1 MSKSPTKRGTVRRAM
16 DKAGDTIGGVV
27 GRAAAAVSS
36 DTNDF
41 VAQAAIGDRYEIE
54 AARIALERSRTDA
67 VRQVARRMIDDHTAN
82 THHLEAALE
91 MNESKG
97 VAPPPDG
104 LDARR
109 SRMLEHLRTVPD
121 DSFDATYL
129 DQQVL
134 AHQETV
140 SLLASYRD
148 RGGNPQLR
156 SVAEGAFG
164 VVSRHLERMKTL
176 KGQFA

>member
-1 MSKSPTKRGTVRRAM
+1 MSKSTSKRGAVRHTL
-16 DKAGDTIGGVV
+16 DKAEDAIGGVV
-27 GRAAAAVSS
+27 GKAAASVSS

-54 AARIALERSRTDA
+54 AARIALERSRSDA
-67 VRQVARRMIDDHTAN
+67 VRQVARKMIDDHTAN
-82 THHLEAALE
+82 SHHLEAALE

-97 VAPPPDG
+97 VAHPPEG
-104 LDARR
+104 LDTRR
-109 SRMLEHLRTVPD
+109 SKMLEHLRTAPD

-134 AHQETV
+134 AHEETV
-140 SLLASYRD
+140 SLLGSYRD
-148 RGGNPQLR
+148 RGGNPQMR

-164 VVSRHLERMKTL
+164 VVKRHLERVKSL
-176 KGQFA
+176 RGQIA